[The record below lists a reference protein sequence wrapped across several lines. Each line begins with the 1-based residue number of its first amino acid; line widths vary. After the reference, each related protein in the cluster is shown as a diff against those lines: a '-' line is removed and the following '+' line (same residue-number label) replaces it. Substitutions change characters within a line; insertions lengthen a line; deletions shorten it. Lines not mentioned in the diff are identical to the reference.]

1 VQFRDFLLILR
12 ARWMTVLVSI
22 LVVLGASAAVTL
34 TTTPIYTASARV
46 YLAAQSTSSD
56 AKDGTYVI
64 TVKDL
69 NTYVA
74 VLGSPAVQDPLRQR
88 LGLPP
93 GYPLDISAEVSDT
106 ASILD
111 ITARS
116 SDPRLAADIANAVG
130 PQLASVA
137 VKFSTLLASAGQ
149 QVQATAIAP
158 AVPPSSPTSPNTKAN
173 LLLGV
178 LFGLLVG
185 VGLAFVRHSLD
196 TRVRDERDVASVS
209 KSPMLGKLP
218 LEKAAGGRLLTVE
231 SDPHGHHAE
240 AIRRLRTNLMF
251 VDVTTGRHSFVVSSS
266 VPGEGKTT
274 TCVNLSLAM
283 ADAGSKVL
291 LIDADLRNPSVART
305 MGLEGSV
312 GLTTILLGRAS
323 ASDVVQRWRDSSL
336 YVLAA
341 GQIPPNPSELLG
353 SEPMEELFAKLSHD
367 YDFILIDSP
376 PVVPVVDAVIINR
389 LTGGLLM
396 VVAADRTKKRDLAS
410 ALKSLDTV
418 NVTVSGFAL
427 NMAATKGSRKY
438 RYGYYRYEAAQ
449 AAPKG
454 GSRGAR
460 RKRKHRRAPA
470 PV

>member
-1 VQFRDFLLILR
+1 MQFRDFLLILR

-34 TTTPIYTASARV
+34 TTTPIYTANARV

-460 RKRKHRRAPA
+460 QKRKHRRAPA